1 MTFWATWR
9 MLRDVRRR
17 HSVEQ
22 CGPERMRLKALKCNT
37 ILPQAIRD
45 ECAEKLHKLP
55 KDSRPKLVLNMCQF
69 SGKRRGKIKRFRLS
83 RHLFRDLAD
92 HGRGFVKSSSSPVD
106 SKSLYLNDKL
116 TLLNSVLFILLMK
129 LLDIA
134 VLDSGSVMVF
144 VFADGRDHDALAVH
158 RVKRQFWSYGLLVEK
173 KVAGG
178 QVEDVKQIVYL
189 KYQAA
194 EADRVNDLRNCGA
207 NLLCENRVRKGTEAL
222 KVFKTAG
229 MQVL

>member
-1 MTFWATWR
+1 MIGVRGKFPVFFFFCRDMGFRVCCEFLLVFQINFFRFDQYPYYVEREWWKEGKRMTFWATWR

-83 RHLFRDLAD
+83 RHLFRSK
-92 HGRGFVKSSSSPVD
+92 FFKSKKFFGD
-106 SKSLYLNDKL
+106 FLLFLCL
-116 TLLNSVLFILLMK
+116 T
-129 LLDIA
+129 
-134 VLDSGSVMVF
+134 
-144 VFADGRDHDALAVH
+144 FAFELHL
-158 RVKRQFWSYGLLVEK
+158 S
-173 KVAGG
+173 
-178 QVEDVKQIVYL
+178 
-189 KYQAA
+189 
-194 EADRVNDLRNCGA
+194 
-207 NLLCENRVRKGTEAL
+207 
-222 KVFKTAG
+222 
-229 MQVL
+229 